1 MPVLKAMC
9 LLVITMIAAGLY
21 ALPGIEVYVMHPDS
35 FEKEILRA
43 LENTIETAGD
53 YTLAHSYRDAEF
65 DTAAYNGITFATVD
79 DTSEMGYLVFLKAM
93 KLQGTDAPQVA
104 VSLHH
109 TIQGMPFYTEL
120 LQLPLGTP
128 QSIAEAVY
136 QGRLMFFHPLMAA
149 NERSQYATY
158 KMMLT
163 QDMQQYAA
171 QIIQYWKTPI
181 SQGGAGR
188 DPRHFTIEALNNWL
202 NFPRTGVLAL
212 ETGTLEITSISG
224 AIVKLLG
231 IPARTGS
238 DVPDTFIIM
247 TVDCDKGDIT
257 SHEE

>member
-43 LENTIETAGD
+43 LENQIVTAGD
-53 YTLAHSYRDAEF
+53 FTLEHSYRDADS
-65 DTAAYNGITFATVD
+65 DTGEYNGITFATVD

-93 KLQGTDAPQVA
+93 KLEESGAPKVA

-171 QIIQYWKTPI
+171 QIIQYWKTPV

-188 DPRHFTIEALNNWL
+188 DPRHFTKEALNNWL
-202 NFPRTGVLAL
+202 NVPRTGVLAL
-212 ETGTLEITSISG
+212 ETGTMEITSITG
-224 AIVKLLG
+224 GTVRLLG
-231 IPARTGS
+231 IPKRTG
-238 DVPDTFIIM
+238 DNVPDTFIIM
-247 TVDCDKGDIT
+247 AVDCDSGNIT